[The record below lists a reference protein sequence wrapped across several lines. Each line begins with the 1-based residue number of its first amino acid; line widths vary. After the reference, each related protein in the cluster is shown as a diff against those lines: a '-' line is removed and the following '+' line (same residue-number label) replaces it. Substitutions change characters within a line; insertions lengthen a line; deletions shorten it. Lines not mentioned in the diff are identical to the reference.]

1 MTAELATIID
11 FIRYGAS
18 RFAAAGLTF
27 GHSYDNPLDE
37 ATHLVLQTLH
47 LPHDLSPNYGQAR
60 LVAAEKKRLLALIE
74 RRVRER
80 KPVAYLTG
88 EAWFAGLMFK
98 SDPRALVPR
107 SPIAETI
114 LNGFS
119 PWLDGVAVRRALDLC
134 TGSGCIGIAM
144 AVHNPDWQV
153 DLADVS
159 DAALSLT
166 AENIQLQNVGER
178 TRVLK
183 SDLFAA
189 LGGEVYDLIVSNPPY
204 VTVQEFAALPP
215 EYGHEPALG
224 LKAGDDGLD
233 FALRILAEA
242 PQHLSPDG
250 VLIVEVGES
259 EQALVRLLPQLPL
272 NWIEFEVGQ
281 MGVFVVDRS
290 DLVEHAASIRA
301 AAAGRVRAG
310 KSGAGSKDHHE
321 RTKDTKKPRQK
332 MEPTTVADAGKSR
345 RKRRAG
351 KQ

>member
-1 MTAELATIID
+1 VTAELATIID

-18 RFAAAGLTF
+18 RFAGAGLAF
-27 GHSYDNPLDE
+27 GHSYDNALDE

-60 LVAAEKKRLLALIE
+60 LTAEEKRIVLALIE
-74 RRVRER
+74 RRIRER

-88 EAWFAGLMFK
+88 EAWFAGLKFK
-98 SDPRALVPR
+98 SDRRALVPR

-119 PWLDGVAVRRALDLC
+119 PWLDGIAVRRALDLC

-153 DLADVS
+153 DLADIS
-159 DAALSLT
+159 DDALAL
-166 AENIQLQNVGER
+166 ARENIQFQNVEER
-178 TRVLK
+178 VRAIK
-183 SDLFAA
+183 SDLFAE
-189 LGGEVYDLIVSNPPY
+189 LRGEIYDLIVSNPPY
-204 VTVQEFAALPP
+204 VTEKEFAELPR
-215 EYGHEPALG
+215 EYDHEPALG

-242 PQHLSPDG
+242 ADHLSEDG

-259 EQALVRLLPQLPL
+259 ERALTRLLPKLPL

-281 MGVFVVDRS
+281 MGVFVIDRR
-290 DLVEHAASIRA
+290 DLVAHAKSIRA
-301 AAAGRVRAG
+301 AAAGRVEAKPR
-310 KSGAGSKDHHE
+310 SRDLT
-321 RTKDTKKPRQK
+321 TKDTKNTK
-332 MEPTTVADAGKSR
+332 KSR
-345 RKRRAG
+345 KSG
-351 KQ
+351 